1 MYDFGQIFI
10 VVNGQILKNQF
21 GHLVTL
27 SGQDSI
33 TSKTL
38 FTLYNTFFS
47 LFNRFSGP
55 IFGVPKKSIWCI
67 FKTNFWAF
75 YQILKTNESWGD
87 AIAQWILLRLP
98 SCRAGF
104 ESQAHHLCYNK
115 KTNKTN
121 LVLCHFIHL
130 DIGSLEIFQLFSVT
144 SPQPNAIGLHYLK
157 QGISN
162 INNNSSNNN
171 ISSSTTTTNSS
182 NNMSSKCQ

>member
-1 MYDFGQIFI
+1 MCDQIWRNFAALATNWDIFGHICKVHFVFGKVVSPIWDNLYDFGQIFI

-55 IFGVPKKSIWCI
+55 IFGVSKKSIWCI

-75 YQILKTNESWGD
+75 SCRQKAAEKPKNLADNLKKYFILLKTAENCEAEVWCSTK
-87 AIAQWILLRLP
+87 AI
-98 SCRAGF
+98 
-104 ESQAHHLCYNK
+104 
-115 KTNKTN
+115 
-121 LVLCHFIHL
+121 
-130 DIGSLEIFQLFSVT
+130 
-144 SPQPNAIGLHYLK
+144 
-157 QGISN
+157 
-162 INNNSSNNN
+162 
-171 ISSSTTTTNSS
+171 ST
-182 NNMSSKCQ
+182 